1 MPLSKNWKMV
11 GGTVSMAVALG
22 AGVASAQT
30 DESAQPIA
38 LADQVSLSELGTT
51 STTEAPPTTTLLPVT
66 DETLASPFDSPDTPE
81 PVDADGDGLSDA
93 VEADLGTDPLNA
105 DTDGDGWTDGDE
117 VKVYGTDPLD
127 ARSNPDGVALDDSP
141 ESPDSADTPPTPDT
155 PDSPD
160 SADTPPTPDS
170 PDTPDSPESVDS
182 PNSSDTP

>member
-1 MPLSKNWKMV
+1 MV

-30 DESAQPIA
+30 DETAQPIA
-38 LADQVSLSELGTT
+38 LDDQVSLSELITT
-51 STTEAPPTTTLLPVT
+51 SITAAPPTTTLLPVT
-66 DETLASPFDSPDTPE
+66 DETLASPFDSPDAPD
-81 PVDADGDGLSDA
+81 PVDTDGDGLSDA
-93 VEADLGTDPLNA
+93 VEADVGTDPLNA

-117 VKVYGTDPLD
+117 VQVYGTDPLD
-127 ARSNPDGVALDDSP
+127 ARSNPDAVAVDDDSP

-170 PDTPDSPESVDS
+170 PDTPDTPDSPESVDS
-182 PNSSDTP
+182 PDSADTP